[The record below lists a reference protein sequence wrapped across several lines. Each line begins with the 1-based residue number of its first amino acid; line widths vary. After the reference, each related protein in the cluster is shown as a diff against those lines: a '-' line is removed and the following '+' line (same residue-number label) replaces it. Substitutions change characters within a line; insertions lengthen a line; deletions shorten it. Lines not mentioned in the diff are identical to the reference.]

1 MHFRYSVSTACGLT
15 YTAIPDVFVCI
26 SSGRY
31 ICPCMTL
38 RHIFLSA
45 CSAPIFVVCIIRPYD
60 ATVGFHM
67 RVFVVFRCTAR
78 SLTCV
83 PMPVLTFRPRS
94 CPLMTERFAC
104 LCSSCVTVRLVN
116 LSSTCSRAGCT
127 SCTITRI
134 SRSPRWRVS
143 KRMLMT
149 VCIRSTPRNL
159 IL

>member
-1 MHFRYSVSTACGLT
+1 MTFRCRVRIACTAA
-15 YTAIPDVFVCI
+15 YIAILDVLVCI
-26 SSGRY
+26 SSGLC

-38 RHIFLSA
+38 KHIFLSA
-45 CSAPIFVVCIIRPYD
+45 CSARIFVVCIIRPYD
-60 ATVGFHM
+60 ATAGLHM
-67 RVFVVFRCTAR
+67 RGLRVFHCTAL

-83 PMPVLTFRPRS
+83 PMLLWTFRPVS
-94 CPLMTERFAC
+94 CPAMTERFAC